1 MHALGFFHE
10 QSSSDRD
17 EHVTIMWDNIREG
30 RETNFKKYNN
40 SAVNNFGVG
49 YDYDSVMHY
58 SSKAF
63 SKNGKKTI
71 EPIVSCPRYD

>member
-1 MHALGFFHE
+1 MKF
-10 QSSSDRD
+10 S
-17 EHVTIMWDNIREG
+17 IREG

-40 SAVNNFGVG
+40 SAVNDFEVG

-58 SSKAF
+58 SATAF

-71 EPIVSCPRYD
+71 EPMVRVRIFAELFSPFVKFRFMVSRLM